1 MNFVALKGKK
11 LWLEAGSR
19 EILVGSGSPELNTQI
34 SSSACQ
40 NRARSTS
47 RPVPFK
53 ILNEERLFY
62 FLLTTDHFW
71 FFSNMTNPVKLQ
83 VTKII
88 QLIKCLFFSFKLK
101 KILFKRNN
109 KNFLVTFF
117 YLRVFLRKISSKTP
131 PTKIFDRKIKF
142 ADRSKMSTKFQNL
155 TFQRRVG

>member
-19 EILVGSGSPELNTQI
+19 EILVGSGSPKLNTQS

-40 NRARSTS
+40 NWARSTS
-47 RPVPFK
+47 RPVPLK
-53 ILNEERLFY
+53 ILNEERLLF

-101 KILFKRNN
+101 NFFLSETTKIFWCRC
-109 KNFLVTFF
+109 F

-131 PTKIFDRKIKF
+131 PTKIFGRKIKF
-142 ADRSKMSTKFQNL
+142 ADRSKISTKFQNL
-155 TFQRRVG
+155 TLQRRVR